1 MSAIAADRTTDTLP
15 DNLKVP
21 LSFSVGDACGSSSDV
36 DLLGNA
42 FARAAICGEGRA
54 GRLPWAWSEM
64 FRRFRCRGRRWKR
77 RIALWMNT
85 KGLYKAEPPPEIK
98 QPPPPDT
105 IADTEIQT
113 GKTAAEIQLRGNRNF
128 WRIQRRLRR
137 MLFRTGA
144 AALPQFPTRR
154 SRWVRGHR
162 RKAGMAVGDAGGGNF
177 GSRFSWYVE
186 AVQRRVSGNWL
197 QSTIDP
203 GISSAPRVIATF
215 DILRDG
221 TITNIQI
228 TRSSGNH
235 SVDTSEVRA
244 IRESSPLDRLP
255 PGYSGS
261 KVSVEFWFDFHR

>member
-21 LSFSVGDACGSSSDV
+21 LSFSVAMHVALAVVLIYSGMHSPSGDLWGGPGGAISVGLVGNVPGIPMPRPEIETPNRVV
-36 DLLGNA
+36 D
-42 FARAAICGEGRA
+42 E
-54 GRLPWAWSEM
+54 
-64 FRRFRCRGRRWKR
+64 
-77 RIALWMNT
+77 T
-85 KGLYKAEPPPEIK
+85 KGLYKADPAPEIK

-105 IADTEIQT
+105 IALPKFKLVKPPPKYDSRKSKLLENPTPPPPNAVPY
-113 GKTAAEIQLRGNRNF
+113 GRGGTPTVPYTSF
-128 WRIQRRLRR
+128 A
-137 MLFRTGA
+137 MGA
-144 AALPQFPTRR
+144 GASTQ
-154 SRWVRGHR
+154 G
-162 RKAGMAVGDAGGGNF
+162 GMAVGDAGGGNF

-203 GISSAPRVIATF
+203 GLSSAPRVIATF

-228 TRSSGNH
+228 LRSSGNQ
-235 SVDTSEVRA
+235 SVDMSEVRA